1 MCSIEVD
8 MYKCFFLE
16 ICWSE
21 GHSYFGTQWVWT
33 SGRGQGDS
41 PGAVLCH
48 GTFPL
53 ALPKYAC
60 NSLK

>member
-21 GHSYFGTQWVWT
+21 GHSLGLSGFGQVDEV
-33 SGRGQGDS
+33 RVIVLGQS
-41 PGAVLCH
+41 YVM
-48 GTFPL
+48 
-53 ALPKYAC
+53 
-60 NSLK
+60 